1 MYSVRY
7 RLLNLVLK
15 LLMSGREAAD
25 YGLFH
30 PRRSML
36 AKAHADTIA
45 FISANMPNAL
55 GFDMPKQ
62 LLEHAI
68 RAVSNDGI
76 VAEFG
81 VNTGGTI
88 NHIAKTMPARKVH
101 GFDSFQGLPEAWQGY
116 NLDAGHFSRQG
127 RLPRVR
133 GNVTLHPGWFDDTL
147 PPFVKSLS
155 KPIALLHVDCDIYS
169 STRTVFQHLKNHIV
183 PGTVIVFDEF
193 FNYPNWQAHEYKAY
207 MEFVSERGIGFD
219 YLAYSYEQVAVVV
232 RGTDGPGLSACAG
245 RSSVVS

>member
-1 MYSVRY
+1 MYSVHY
-7 RLLNLVLK
+7 RLLNFTLK
-15 LLMSGREAAD
+15 LLMLRREATD

-55 GFDMPKQ
+55 GFDTPRQ

-68 RAVSNDGI
+68 RAVTNDGI

-88 NHIAKTMPARKVH
+88 NHIAKFMPARKVH
-101 GFDSFQGLPEAWQGY
+101 GFDSFQGLPESWQGY
-116 NLDAGHFSRQG
+116 NLDAGHFSREG
-127 RLPRVR
+127 RMPRVR
-133 GNVTLHPGWFDDTL
+133 ENVTLHPGWFKDTL

-155 KPIALLHVDCDIYS
+155 QPIALLHVDCDIYS
-169 STRTVFQHLKNHIV
+169 STRTIFQHLKDHIV
-183 PGTVIVFDEF
+183 PGTIIVFDEF
-193 FNYPNWQAHEYKAY
+193 FNYPNWQAHECKAF
-207 MEFVSERGIGFD
+207 MEFVAECGIEFD
-219 YLAYSYEQVAVVV
+219 YLAYSYEQAAVIV
-232 RGTDGPGLSACAG
+232 RGATAATASQ
-245 RSSVVS
+245 RSVALPAS